1 MNALQL
7 QFIEESR
14 ELLEGVGEALLKFE
28 KAPED
33 FDNLNALFRQVHTLK
48 GNSGLF
54 EELAPLVTVLHAAED
69 TLDLVRS
76 AKHQLGPQETDLLM
90 EVMDFV
96 VASLDAWESGGFHP
110 VEQMPLARTLAD
122 RLVSGRSGGATII
135 SPPVLNEPF
144 PLSNNLA
151 PWFSEVIDSL
161 SDVSGRY
168 VCITYTPE
176 PSCFFKGEDPLQLIL
191 SAPSLV
197 YTEVRP
203 VGNWNNPVAFDF
215 YECQIEIRAIS
226 TAELSQLQ
234 KVFEYVSEQ
243 VVLTEVCNTVCE
255 DSNSVE
261 LHLPPLPDAMRTSL
275 AKIWSTQASMLA
287 MIPVGDSTWQGKAS
301 AAVAAIC
308 AISKA
313 AARPSWEASARRMLA
328 DAIHEDSIN
337 TLRTWV
343 AQLPDDLLDTAG
355 QLESLSSAA
364 TSTAIV
370 HDPDTKSLS
379 VLKVTREKVDRLMEL
394 IGEMVVAKNAL
405 PYLADRAEQEFS
417 CRELS
422 REIKAN
428 HSVINR
434 IAEEM
439 QDAIMQVRMLPVGTV
454 FQRFPRLV
462 RDLSK
467 KLGKQIRLDVTGDET
482 EADKNM
488 IESLSEPLIHLLR
501 NSLDHGIESP
511 QARLLAGKPAEG
523 VISIHAWQEADRV
536 NIRIRDDGSG
546 IDPAKLKEKALQ
558 KGLLPIEKLESM
570 SEKDLLQLIFM
581 PGFSTADQIS
591 DVSGRGV
598 GMDVVRSAIARVHGQ
613 IDLQSVL
620 GVGTTLT
627 LSLPLSMAVNK
638 VMMIEVANQQFGLP
652 MEVVVE
658 TVRVAEDAI
667 HQIQGQKATVL
678 RGKIIPLVNLHGLLG
693 LSDSPRMND
702 QNELAVLVA
711 RIGHETVGVVVD
723 EFESTIDILLRPLDG
738 VLSGMHQYSGS
749 ALLGDGT
756 VLLILN
762 LTEVLSCQ

>member
-14 ELLEGVGEALLKFE
+14 ELLEGVGVALLKFE

-76 AKHQLGPQETDLLM
+76 AKHQLGSQETDLLM
-90 EVMDFV
+90 GVMDFV
-96 VASLDAWESGGFHP
+96 VASLDAWESGGFQP
-110 VEQMPLARTLAD
+110 AEQMPLARTLAD
-122 RLVSGRSGGATII
+122 RLVSCRAGGAKLLN
-135 SPPVLNEPF
+135 PAVLNDPY
-144 PLSNNLA
+144 PLNNNLA

-161 SDVSGRY
+161 PNVSGRY

-176 PSCFFKGEDPLQLIL
+176 PGCFFKGEDPLQLIF

-197 YTEVRP
+197 YTDVRRL
-203 VGNWNNPVAFDF
+203 GSWNNPLAFDF

-243 VVLTEVCNTVCE
+243 VVLTEVCNTVSG
-255 DSNSVE
+255 DRSPAE
-261 LHLPPLPDAMRTSL
+261 LPLPPLSDAIRTSL

-308 AISKA
+308 AISKS
-313 AARPSWEASARRMLA
+313 AARPSWELSARKMLS
-328 DAIHEDSIN
+328 DALNENSIN
-337 TLRTWV
+337 ALRTWV
-343 AQLPDDLLDTAG
+343 AQLPDDLLDTAA
-355 QLESLSSAA
+355 QSESPSSAPP
-364 TSTAIV
+364 SNSIV
-370 HDPDTKSLS
+370 QDSDTKSLS
-379 VLKVTREKVDRLMEL
+379 VLKVTREKIDRLMEL

-439 QDAIMQVRMLPVGTV
+439 QDAIMQVRMLPIGTV

-501 NSLDHGIESP
+501 NSLDHGIELP
-511 QARLLAGKPAEG
+511 QTRLMAGKPAEG

-536 NIRIRDDGSG
+536 NIRIRDDGAG

-558 KGLLPIEKLESM
+558 KRLLPIEKLESM

-598 GMDVVRSAIARVHGQ
+598 GMDVVRSAIGRVHGQ

-702 QNELAVLVA
+702 QNELAVLVV

-723 EFESTIDILLRPLDG
+723 EFESTIDILLRPLEG